1 MVPCWV
7 WSPGKIGDEFTDMG
21 VTVTEDR
28 IESAG
33 TEDVTRREMIE
44 QGAQGSTRG
53 MATYRGNRKEKSQ
66 KQQVGG
72 KTREHS
78 YGSHKKR
85 V

>member
-44 QGAQGSTRG
+44 
-53 MATYRGNRKEKSQ
+53 
-66 KQQVGG
+66 
-72 KTREHS
+72 
-78 YGSHKKR
+78 
-85 V
+85 